1 MPEVDP
7 KRKKSLQEV
16 LDRMERGFDE
26 NMLDPLLESI
36 YKEDEKGQA
45 DPEPLPSE
53 SKVCLLYTSPSPRD
67 YAASRMPSSA

>member
-1 MPEVDP
+1 
-7 KRKKSLQEV
+7 
-16 LDRMERGFDE
+16 MENGFDE

-53 SKVCLLYTSPSPRD
+53 SKVQPKEKKYRVIKMPGINSGRNSVGC
-67 YAASRMPSSA
+67 SR